1 MEAFAPRAKGRSWLD
16 NGMDASVADL
26 NPNQPQLAPTNN
38 EVANVDGPASKDE
51 EGPAADD
58 VQPSTMSDLDWMRAR
73 MKKTLDDES
82 PAEKVFIQDD
92 SDMEDAID
100 QPSGSKPP
108 EPPTGAPTEDSHP
121 PPVMQTRRLFL
132 RNLAYVC
139 TEDEIRAEFSRFGA
153 IEQVRFILIVRSAL
167 LGLLS

>member
-26 NPNQPQLAPTNN
+26 NPNQSQPPTTIN
-38 EVANVDGPASKDE
+38 EFANVDGPASKDE
-51 EGPAADD
+51 EEPITDD

-73 MKKTLDDES
+73 MKKTLDDEP
-82 PAEKVFIQDD
+82 PAEKAFVQDD

-100 QPSGSKPP
+100 PPSGSNPP
-108 EPPTGAPTEDSHP
+108 EPPTGAPTEESQALP
-121 PPVMQTRRLFL
+121 AMQTRRLFL

-153 IEQVRFILIVRSAL
+153 IEQVRFILITH
-167 LGLLS
+167 